1 MNEYDSNRILDLVKN
16 IGYTPTTNLSEA
28 DCYVLNTCHIRE
40 KATDKVYHDIGRV
53 KKEFKNKKKPIV
65 LITGCVAQAE
75 NEEML
80 KKENYIDGVIGP
92 QSYHQIPKIL
102 NSYNQKKFVNNFTD
116 FEVIEKFDS
125 LNLVKNSNS
134 KVSSFLTIQEGC
146 DKFCHFCV
154 VPYTRGPEY
163 SRPFKDIINEAKQLI
178 ENGSKEITLL
188 GQNVNAY
195 VFKDSSRTYK
205 ISDLIHELNSIDGLK
220 RIRYTTSHPL
230 DVSNDLIEAHKCC
243 EKLMPLLHLPVQS
256 GSSKILK
263 SMNRKHNIEQY
274 LQIIDL
280 LSNAK
285 PNIKFSSDF
294 IISYP
299 GENEEDFN
307 QTINLVKK
315 IKFINSFSFIF
326 SARPG
331 TPAAKLD
338 TVNSEISKKRL
349 IQLQQLLEQ
358 NNFEFKQSFL
368 NQTTEVLVE
377 NKLQKNNQYFGR
389 DRFLNPVIIESPKDI
404 TGKIINIQISKFNHN
419 SLFGV
424 IKNDK
429 DFKEFAA

>member
-1 MNEYDSNRILDLVKN
+1 M
-16 IGYTPTTNLSEA
+16 
-28 DCYVLNTCHIRE
+28 
-40 KATDKVYHDIGRV
+40 
-53 KKEFKNKKKPIV
+53 
-65 LITGCVAQAE
+65 
-75 NEEML
+75 
-80 KKENYIDGVIGP
+80 
-92 QSYHQIPKIL
+92 
-102 NSYNQKKFVNNFTD
+102 
-116 FEVIEKFDS
+116 
-125 LNLVKNSNS
+125 
-134 KVSSFLTIQEGC
+134 
-146 DKFCHFCV
+146 
-154 VPYTRGPEY
+154 
-163 SRPFKDIINEAKQLI
+163 
-178 ENGSKEITLL
+178 
-188 GQNVNAY
+188 NAY

-205 ISDLIHELNSIDGLK
+205 ISDLINELNSIEGLK

-230 DVSNDLIEAHKCC
+230 DVSNDLIEAHKYC

-274 LQIIDL
+274 LKIIDL

-338 TVNSEISKKRL
+338 VVNSEISKKRL

-358 NNFEFKQSFL
+358 NNYEFKQSFL

>member
-16 IGYTPTTNLSEA
+16 IGYAPTTNLSEA

-205 ISDLIHELNSIDGLK
+205 ISDLINELNSIEGLK

-230 DVSNDLIEAHKCC
+230 DVSNDLIEAHKYC